1 MLESLLE
8 EYEAFQIIN
17 VLGFLIGLT
26 FGVIAQKAQ
35 FCFSGSIKDYLQ
47 TGSTRR
53 GASVIMAMI
62 VAIISTT
69 VLTGHFGLD
78 VTESYY
84 FRENINYFAIILGG
98 ALFGSG
104 MMIADGCSSRNLIKF
119 AQGDT
124 YSLVTIIFIGI
135 FAFATTKGIMN
146 DMVSVVTK
154 NETLIAWSSA
164 ISNSQLNIYVVL
176 ALLLVALVVLIKAKF
191 KRVFSL
197 YDGAIVGLLVAAGWL
212 VTGVIGEESIEREV
226 QFGSLSFV
234 YPTGQTLEFFSY
246 YSVSELNFGIA
257 VILGVVLGAFLMSKK
272 NKRYSFGC
280 TSNIKRN
287 KLAYNMVGGAM
298 MGVGGVV
305 AIGCTVGQGLTGL
318 STLAFS
324 SVLAILSIGI
334 SGLITAIFLNK
345 QDKLP
350 MCFIFEFEDEK
361 NTKYKEPEYT
371 I

>member
-1 MLESLLE
+1 MLETLLE
-8 EYEAFQIIN
+8 EYEAYQIIN
-17 VLGFLIGLT
+17 VLGLIIGLT

-69 VLTGHFGLD
+69 LLTSHYELD

-84 FRENINYFAIILGG
+84 FRDNINYFAIIIGG
-98 ALFGSG
+98 ALFGAG

-124 YSLVTIIFIGI
+124 YSLVTIIFIGL
-135 FAFATTKGIMN
+135 FAFATVKGFLN
-146 DMVSVVTK
+146 DPVSLLTQ

-164 ISNSQLNIYVVL
+164 ITNSQVNIYVTI

-197 YDGAIVGLLVAAGWL
+197 YDGVIVGLLVSAGWL
-212 VTGVIGEESIEREV
+212 VTGILGEESIEREV

-234 YPTGQTLEFFSY
+234 YPTGQSLELFSY
-246 YSVSELNFGIA
+246 YSVSDLNFGIS
-257 VILGVVLGAFLMSKK
+257 VILGVLIGAFLMSKK
-272 NKRYSFGC
+272 NRRYSFGC

-287 KLAYNMVGGAM
+287 KLGYNMVGGAM

-324 SVLAILSIGI
+324 SVLAISSIGI
-334 SGLITAIFLNK
+334 SGYITAVYLHKRN
-345 QDKLP
+345 KLP

-361 NTKYKEPEYT
+361 NTTYKGPEYT

>member
-17 VLGFLIGLT
+17 VLGFIIGLT

-69 VLTGHFGLD
+69 LLTAYYEVD

-84 FRENINYFAIILGG
+84 FRENINYFAIIFGG
-98 ALFGSG
+98 ILFGSG

-135 FAFATTKGIMN
+135 FAFATTKGFMN
-146 DMVSVVTK
+146 EIVSVVTGS
-154 NETLIAWSSA
+154 ETLISWSSA
-164 ISNSQLNIYVVL
+164 IVNSQVNIYVVL
-176 ALLLVALVVLIKAKF
+176 GFLIIALVTLIRAKF
-191 KRVFSL
+191 KRLFSL
-197 YDGAIVGLLVAAGWL
+197 YDGVIVGLLVAAGWL
-212 VTGVIGEESIEREV
+212 VTAIVGAESIEREV

-234 YPTGQTLEFFSY
+234 YPTGQTLELFSY
-246 YSVSELNFGIA
+246 YSVSELNFGIS

-298 MGVGGVV
+298 MGVGGVI

-334 SGLITAIFLNK
+334 SGYVTAVYLHK
-345 QDKLP
+345 QNKLP